1 MLKFYKIDDLKYFT
15 DYAVAWR
22 GSIQSKDRQRCTCCC
37 VPGYS
42 SWLGAEEVAKMLGI
56 TREHVYAL
64 MDKGLPTLKLGRT
77 RRILSDDLDT
87 WLKEQKEIRNSRQ
100 L

>member
-1 MLKFYKIDDLKYFT
+1 MEKVLPVETRRWNRRSMKEIT
-15 DYAVAWR
+15 RIA
-22 GSIQSKDRQRCTCCC
+22 
-37 VPGYS
+37 YS
-42 SWLGAEEVAKMLGI
+42 AEEVAKMLGI

-87 WLKEQKEIRNSRQ
+87 WLKEQKEIRNSR
-100 L
+100 

>member
-1 MLKFYKIDDLKYFT
+1 
-15 DYAVAWR
+15 
-22 GSIQSKDRQRCTCCC
+22 
-37 VPGYS
+37 
-42 SWLGAEEVAKMLGI
+42 MLGI

-87 WLKEQKEIRNSRQ
+87 WLKEQKEIRNSR
-100 L
+100 